1 MTQLMFLD
9 TGRCSDLLHST
20 GFFQDAE
27 GRLGC
32 SSSLGCGSSGKT
44 VLNKNCEP
52 RSVRCS
58 RAQSSET
65 FS

>member
-1 MTQLMFLD
+1 MTQLIFLD
-9 TGRCSDLLHST
+9 TGRRSDLLHST
-20 GFFQDAE
+20 GFFNQDAE

-44 VLNKNCEP
+44 ALNKNCEP

-58 RAQSSET
+58 R
-65 FS
+65 